1 MGRQIW
7 LFFACIVLSF
17 ASGTL
22 HAAEFHPSPEDIEG
36 GFIQHETPVFDLP
49 ARQGERYDDTAPDT
63 LDLAAMAE
71 LANKN
76 WLLSLLVCTTH

>member
-1 MGRQIW
+1 
-7 LFFACIVLSF
+7 
-17 ASGTL
+17 
-22 HAAEFHPSPEDIEG
+22 
-36 GFIQHETPVFDLP
+36 VFDLP

-76 WLLSLLVCTTH
+76 WLLSLLVTH